1 MYTEEQKMVRDMAHQ
16 FATDKLTPH
25 AADWDRNS
33 IFPKQAIR
41 EMGELG
47 LMGMV
52 VPESYGGSETD
63 SVAYAMALEEIAAG
77 DGACSTIMSVHN
89 SVACLPI
96 LRFGTDE
103 QRQHWLPD
111 LATGTKLGAFCL
123 TEPQAGSDASA
134 IAASAELIHTDNGA
148 AYQLNGVKQFITSGS
163 TADVAIVFAVTD
175 RAAGKKGI
183 SAFIV
188 PTDNPGYQVASV
200 ETKMGQRAS
209 DTCQI
214 LLDNCVVPAD
224 HLLGQ
229 PGEGYRI
236 ALSNLEGGRIGIAAQ
251 AVGMARAAYE
261 HAVAYA
267 QERQAFG
274 KALVAQQAVAFK
286 LADMATQIDAARLLV
301 HRAAMLRDQGE
312 PCLKEASMAKLFSS
326 EMAEKVCSDAIQIH
340 GGYGYLND
348 YPVERIARD
357 VRVCQ
362 IYEGTSDIQRL
373 VISRS
378 LSAT

>member
-1 MYTEEQKMVRDMAHQ
+1 MIYTEEQLMVRDMARQ
-16 FATDKLTPH
+16 FANEKLAPY
-25 AADWDRNS
+25 AAQWDRD
-33 IFPKQAIR
+33 ITFPADAIR
-41 EMGELG
+41 EMGDLG

-52 VPESYGGSETD
+52 VPEAYQGSATD
-63 SVAYAMALEEIAAG
+63 SVSYAMALEEIATG

-96 LRFGTDE
+96 YRFGSD
-103 QRQHWLPD
+103 RQKDQWLPQ
-111 LATGTKLGAFCL
+111 LATGQLLGAFCL

-134 IAASAELIHTDNGA
+134 LATKAERTADG
-148 AYQLNGVKQFITSGS
+148 YRLNGVKQFITSGKN
-163 TADVAIVFAVTD
+163 ADLAIVFAVTD
-175 RAAGKKGI
+175 PDAGKKGI

-188 PTDNPGYQVASV
+188 PTDTEGYQVSSV
-200 ETKMGQRAS
+200 EHKMGQRAS

-214 LLDNCVVPAD
+214 IFENCVVPED
-224 HLLGQ
+224 NLLGDEGQ
-229 PGEGYRI
+229 GYRI

-251 AVGMARAAYE
+251 SVGMAKAAYE
-261 HAVAYA
+261 HALAYA
-267 QERQAFG
+267 QERTAFG
-274 KALVAQQAVAFK
+274 KPLMQQQAVAFK

-301 HRAAMLRDQGE
+301 HRAAILRDAEQ
-312 PCLKEASMAKLFSS
+312 PCLTEASMAKLFAS

-340 GGYGYLND
+340 GGYGYLQD
-348 YPVERIARD
+348 FPVERIARD

-378 LSAT
+378 LPGRD